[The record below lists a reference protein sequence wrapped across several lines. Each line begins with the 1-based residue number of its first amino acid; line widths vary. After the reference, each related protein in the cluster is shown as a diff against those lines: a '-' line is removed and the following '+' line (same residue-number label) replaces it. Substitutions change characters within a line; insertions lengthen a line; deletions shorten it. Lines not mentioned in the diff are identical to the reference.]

1 MFFYTNI
8 NFKLIFIK
16 CKCIEYKLN
25 VQNFITMKKE
35 KVLINLSEIPLNSS
49 LGLLAFGDI
58 AFTAW
63 REAKKKHNES
73 KNEEK

>member
-1 MFFYTNI
+1 
-8 NFKLIFIK
+8 
-16 CKCIEYKLN
+16 
-25 VQNFITMKKE
+25 MKKVKNNKKAISNSSQVTLE
-35 KVLINLSEIPLNSS
+35 SS

-63 REAKKKHNES
+63 RKLKKQERNK